1 MSTITKEPRV
11 SPLAPAETTRVRGEE
26 RVVALGV
33 PWVIYDRLTDAMGEG
48 SHIRIAYDGKDM
60 EIMVAGPIH
69 ERRKELLSSF
79 IEEVSVGLRINFQAF
94 GQTTWKRS
102 ELERGLE
109 SDLCY
114 YFDPAKLQA
123 ANDAA
128 ELDLSKVAD
137 YPNPDLAIE
146 IDFSSPKIDRPGIYA
161 ALKVPEVW
169 RLHDDEVTVT
179 IEQLGLDGAYAAAPV
194 SRFLRVRPAD
204 VLRWVIQED
213 ASNRVNWTIRLRKW
227 IRTDLRSRVDGA

>member
-1 MSTITKEPRV
+1 MSTITREPRV

-60 EIMVAGPIH
+60 EIMVVGPIH

-94 GQTTWKRS
+94 GQATWKRS

-114 YFDPAKLQA
+114 YFDSAKLQA

-128 ELDLSKVAD
+128 E
-137 YPNPDLAIE
+137 
-146 IDFSSPKIDRPGIYA
+146 
-161 ALKVPEVW
+161 
-169 RLHDDEVTVT
+169 
-179 IEQLGLDGAYAAAPV
+179 
-194 SRFLRVRPAD
+194 
-204 VLRWVIQED
+204 
-213 ASNRVNWTIRLRKW
+213 RVNGVRNPRGLTAPDPPFPHAGFAVARRAA
-227 IRTDLRSRVDGA
+227 RGSCAGG